1 MRRPLPHASSRRG
14 PRSVGRLVDNER
26 GVALVLA
33 LMVLLILSGLVLA
46 LLSASGFEPQISR
59 NHYDTVRA
67 RYVAE
72 AGIEYAYDTLATNT
86 GSWNNYLAGAT
97 CAQGAILGTP
107 NSNLPGLGSAHGT
120 FTVRLRNDC
129 DPNDD
134 RLTGVSLDSASGRC
148 DTAPGSATH
157 DANCQV
163 IVTSTGTI
171 GTTTRTITVVVSKA
185 VFPAINAALSFPG
198 IQANV
203 NFGGS
208 SFVIDGRDT
217 RLADGPGSPTG
228 PGPAVYGIAVNGS
241 LPTLAAQVEN
251 ALANGP
257 QNDVRGKDEA
267 HGSATTQ
274 GANTIRSDGA
284 LTSRAVSDFV
294 EGVRS
299 LADVTIDTGL
309 GSTYSIRNVGSAC
322 ATDLKSSTCW
332 GTTAHPKTVYI
343 RGTPPMGDT
352 RYPSLSVAGNSSGS
366 GILIIENGTMEIGGN
381 FRWDG
386 PIIVTGRDVGIRYRG
401 DGTQLVYGGLIVN
414 ESNAGGT
421 TNLEGDLRG
430 KAHILYSKEA
440 LDLVQ
445 NGLGRRL
452 VTTHGWTDR

>member
-1 MRRPLPHASSRRG
+1 MRRIRQLI
-14 PRSVGRLVDNER
+14 DNEH

-33 LMVLLILSGLVLA
+33 LMILLTLTGLVLA
-46 LLSASGFEPQISR
+46 FLSASAFEPEISR
-59 NHYDTVRA
+59 NHSETVRA

-72 AGIEYAYDTLATNT
+72 AGVEYAYDTLATDV
-86 GSWNNYLAGAT
+86 GSWNDHLAGAT
-97 CAQGAILGTP
+97 CAQGAVLGAP
-107 NSNLPGLGSAHGT
+107 NSSLPGLGSAHGT
-120 FTVRLRNDC
+120 FTVRIRNDC
-129 DPNDD
+129 KAGDD
-134 RLTGVSLDSASGRC
+134 QLTGVAL
-148 DTAPGSATH
+148 DTATGGCDPAAPGTATR
-157 DANCQV
+157 DSNCQV

-185 VFPAINAALSFPG
+185 VFPAINAALAFPG

-343 RGTPPMGDT
+343 R
-352 RYPSLSVAGNSSGS
+352 
-366 GILIIENGTMEIGGN
+366 
-381 FRWDG
+381 
-386 PIIVTGRDVGIRYRG
+386 
-401 DGTQLVYGGLIVN
+401 
-414 ESNAGGT
+414 
-421 TNLEGDLRG
+421 
-430 KAHILYSKEA
+430 
-440 LDLVQ
+440 
-445 NGLGRRL
+445 
-452 VTTHGWTDR
+452 